1 MPHIYQHVRLKNGR
15 RATIVEI
22 LEQGRAYIADIEIDN
37 GDYET
42 EQIFHKDIASVFVEV
57 EQALEQAA

>member
-1 MPHIYQHVRLKNGR
+1 MPHIYQRIRK

-22 LEQGRAYIADIEIDN
+22 LEQGKAYMADIEIAE

-42 EQIFHKDIASVFVEV
+42 EQIFQDDIASVFVEI
-57 EQALEQAA
+57 EQPLDKAA